1 MPYSNDLGYSPVFRM
16 PYSHGLWIK
25 SAPVSGD
32 CACFRHALIV
42 TIYGY
47 EPMKYSCLYRHIF
60 LVLATV

>member
-1 MPYSNDLGYSPVFRM
+1 MPYSDDLGYSPVFRM

-32 CACFRHALIV
+32 CACFRHALIA

-47 EPMKYSCLYRHIF
+47 E
-60 LVLATV
+60 VLLFISPYLLSSSHGLRL